1 MNTRLKEIIQYKT
14 HGSRKK
20 FAELIG
26 WKQQY
31 LSKLLRGDGFGLQP
45 VIALLAALPE
55 INARW
60 LLLGEGKMLMDDRA
74 SDLYRGTLNH
84 LQAVLDLE
92 RFVPVMTEEELRQY
106 EQMITSERTPLF
118 SEETRKKWLSLLIQ
132 HKQEIDTRIAAA
144 MQAAIIKE

>member
-1 MNTRLKEIIQYKT
+1 MNARLEEIIRYKT
-14 HGSRKK
+14 KGSRKK
-20 FAELIG
+20 FAELLG

-31 LSKLLRGDGFGLQP
+31 LSKLLRGEGFGLQP
-45 VIALLAALPE
+45 VIALLSALPE

-92 RFVPVMTEEELRQY
+92 RFVPVMNEEELRQY
-106 EQMITSERTPLF
+106 EKMITSERTPLF
-118 SEETRKKWLSLLIQ
+118 DEEKRKQWLSRLIE
-132 HKQEIDTRIAAA
+132 HRQEIDQRITAA
-144 MQAAIIKE
+144 MKDAGIG